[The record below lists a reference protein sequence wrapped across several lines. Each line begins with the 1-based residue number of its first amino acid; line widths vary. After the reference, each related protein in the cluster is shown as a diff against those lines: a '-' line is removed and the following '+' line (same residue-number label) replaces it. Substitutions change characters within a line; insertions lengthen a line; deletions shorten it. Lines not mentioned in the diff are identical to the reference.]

1 MKPIK
6 VALVGNPNS
15 GKTSL
20 FNQLTGLNQKVANF
34 PGVTVD
40 KKIGQAKFG
49 QQNFEIL
56 DLPGTYSLYP
66 KSLDEQVVADVLLN
80 SKSEDYPD
88 VCLVTVDATNLRR
101 HLLLLTQVIDLG
113 IPTILVL
120 NMIDEA
126 RKQDAKI
133 DVEHFKKE
141 FGVEIVTADARKG
154 EGIPELKLLLLEDKQ
169 KPSKQFYNLT
179 TDELDA
185 ISNADHLF
193 TGNNQYQNLQQLHQ
207 FANLSF
213 VDANTKKDLAF
224 YLRTKSW
231 DTNLNQVQE
240 TLARYE
246 KINHILLDHYTKVHA
261 NNSELFSNKIDQI
274 LTHKIGGYA
283 IFLAIL
289 FLLFQSIF
297 SLASYPMDWID
308 EGFSALTELVRNTLP
323 AGPISNLLTE
333 GIISGIGG
341 VVIFIPQIALLFAF
355 VTILEET
362 GYMARVTFIM
372 DKLMRKVGLN
382 GKSVVPLVS
391 AVACAVPAI
400 MAARTID
407 NWKDRII
414 TIFVTPLVSCSARI
428 PVYTILI
435 ALVIPD
441 TYVLGIFQ
449 LQGLVMFSLYMLG
462 FGAAFLSAFG
472 MKIILKNRTKSFFIM
487 ELPVYRWPRWQN
499 VGITIVEKVKTF
511 VFSAGKVIVAISIV
525 LWVLASYGGKTR
537 VAEKEQELTSQLI
550 KNEINQDE
558 WQYQMNSSK
567 LEYSYAGQ
575 FGKLIEPAILP
586 LGFDWK
592 IGIALITSFAA
603 REVFV
608 GTMATIFSI
617 GDEDENTLKNK
628 MATSK
633 KPDGTPYFTLPMGLS
648 LLVFY
653 ALAMQCMST
662 LAATYRETKGWKWPI
677 LQTVYMTGLAYV
689 FSWVVFVV
697 FS

>member
-1 MKPIK
+1 MKPVK

-40 KKIGQAKFG
+40 KKIGKTQFG
-49 QQNFEIL
+49 NQNFEIL

-80 SKSEDYPD
+80 PNSDNYPD
-88 VCLVTVDATNLRR
+88 ICLVTVDATNLRR
-101 HLLLLTQVIDLG
+101 HLLLLTQVVDLG

-126 RKQDAKI
+126 RNQDAKI
-133 DVEHFKKE
+133 DLEHFKEE
-141 FGVEIVTADARKG
+141 FGVDIAACDARKG
-154 EGIPELKLLLLEDKQ
+154 EGIAELKLLLLEDK
-169 KPSKQFYNLT
+169 KQPKTHFYNLN

-185 ISNADHLF
+185 INNAEHLV
-193 TGNNQYQNLQQLHQ
+193 TGSNQYQKLHQLHQ
-207 FANLSF
+207 YKNLSF
-213 VDANTKKDLAF
+213 FDTQVKNDLEF

-231 DTNLNQVQE
+231 DANLLQVQE
-240 TLARYE
+240 TLERYE

-261 NNSELFSNKIDQI
+261 NKSELFSNKLDLI
-274 LTHKIGGYA
+274 LTHKIGGYL
-283 IFLAIL
+283 IFMAIL
-289 FLLFQSIF
+289 FTLFQSIF

-308 EGFSALTELVRNTLP
+308 EGFSALTELIRNTLP
-323 AGPISNLLTE
+323 SGPVSNLLTE

-441 TYVLGIFQ
+441 TYVFGIIQ

-462 FGAAFLSAFG
+462 FFAAFLSAFA

-499 VGITIVEKVKTF
+499 VGITIIEKVKTF

-537 VAEKEQELTSQLI
+537 IVEKEQELTAQLI
-550 KNEINQDE
+550 KKEITQDD

-575 FGKLIEPAILP
+575 FGKLIEPAIKP

-617 GDEDENTLKNK
+617 GDADENTLKNK
-628 MATSK
+628 MASSK
-633 KPDGTPYFTLPMGLS
+633 KPDGSSYFTLPMGLS

-689 FSWVVFVV
+689 FSWMVFII
-697 FS
+697 FK